1 MNFSIASRLFLSTA
15 IALTL
20 FLGATGLLLDS
31 AFSISLEKVEREKL
45 QSQIYLLLS
54 IANNENG
61 TIELPTHLSEPR
73 FNTPGESLLAIVT
86 DAQGKESWRSLSAA
100 DRNFSLPAPQEGEW
114 LFGRAEDVTG
124 DSYYV
129 SSFSTRWPDSSG
141 DKTTFV
147 FTVMEGAD
155 YYRSELMDYRMALTG
170 GLLVFG
176 LTLFGLQA
184 LILRWGLTPLRGVTL
199 DVDAMNKGE
208 LQSFRGSYPKE
219 LKPLTENLNLL
230 VANERRQ
237 RKRYRDR
244 MADLSHSLKTPLS
257 VLRGIESDID
267 ESGQPI
273 SRAELVQ
280 TLSRQVG
287 RMSNIV
293 DYQLQR
299 AVSGGEF
306 TSFVATNV
314 ADQVESIVSALNKVY
329 FEKGI
334 SVEVGVDP
342 QLSFYGDEN
351 DLTELL
357 GNLADNAYKH
367 CQKKVCITAVKDMDE
382 TGGMQLLIIVEDD
395 GPGVPDTQRERIL
408 RRGVRLDSNLEG
420 QGFGLAIVVEI
431 VDSYKGSLTIADSAS
446 GGAMFVVK
454 LPTK

>member
-1 MNFSIASRLFLSTA
+1 MNLSIASRLFLTTA
-15 IALTL
+15 IALAL
-20 FLGATGLLLDS
+20 FLGATGLLLDR

-73 FNTPGESLLAIVT
+73 FNEPGESLLAIVT
-86 DAQGKESWRSLSAA
+86 DAQGRESWRSLSAE
-100 DRNFSLPAPQEGEW
+100 DRNFSVPPPDEGEW
-114 LFGRAEDVTG
+114 LFGRAQDVKG

-129 SSFSTRWPDSSG
+129 SSFSTRWPDSNG

-155 YYRSELMDYRMALTG
+155 YYRSELMDYRLALAG
-170 GLLVFG
+170 GLFVFG

-184 LILRWGLTPLRGVTL
+184 LILRWGLAPLRDVTM
-199 DVDAMNKGE
+199 DVDAMNQGE
-208 LQSFRGSYPKE
+208 LQSFRGRYPKE

-237 RKRYRDR
+237 RKRYKDR

-267 ESGQPI
+267 EGGQPI
-273 SRAELVQ
+273 SRSELVE
-280 TLSRQVG
+280 TLNRQVG

-306 TSFVATNV
+306 TSFIATNI
-314 ADQVESIVSALNKVY
+314 ADQVSSIVSALNKVY
-329 FEKGI
+329 LEKAL
-334 SVEVGVDP
+334 SVQVQVDP
-342 QLSFYGDEN
+342 ELSFYGDEN
-351 DLTELL
+351 DLTEIL
-357 GNLADNAYKH
+357 GNLVDNAYKH
-367 CQKKVCITAVKDMDE
+367 CLRRVCVTALQGVNTSGE
-382 TGGMQLLIIVEDD
+382 MQLNLTVEDD
-395 GPGVPDTQRERIL
+395 GAGVPEAERERIL
-408 RRGVRLDSNLEG
+408 RRGVRLDSTVEG
-420 QGFGLAIVVEI
+420 QGFGLAIVVELI
-431 VDSYKGSLTIADSAS
+431 DSYKGSLTIGDSPL
-446 GGAMFVVK
+446 GGAMFTAK